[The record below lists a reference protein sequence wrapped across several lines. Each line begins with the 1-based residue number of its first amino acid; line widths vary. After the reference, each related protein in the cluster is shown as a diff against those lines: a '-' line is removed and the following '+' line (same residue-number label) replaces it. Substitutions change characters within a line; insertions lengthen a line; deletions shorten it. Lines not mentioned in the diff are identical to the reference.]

1 MCLEAE
7 HSRMRL
13 EAKLGI
19 SYFTIVLDAICHVA
33 LWRNGSASDSRS
45 EGWVFESLTG
55 QHFILEN
62 VAFYKISTFSC
73 IHIL

>member
-45 EGWVFESLTG
+45 GGWVFESVWG
-55 QHFILEN
+55 QHFILEK
-62 VAFYKISTFSC
+62 KI
-73 IHIL
+73 IKE